1 MRRWW
6 GFCVMVGYNVE
17 ALVHPR
23 VEDGSGGCFIG
34 KTALELQKNPQAVSA
49 DRLSSPDGIDGYKN
63 VP

>member
-1 MRRWW
+1 M
-6 GFCVMVGYNVE
+6 E